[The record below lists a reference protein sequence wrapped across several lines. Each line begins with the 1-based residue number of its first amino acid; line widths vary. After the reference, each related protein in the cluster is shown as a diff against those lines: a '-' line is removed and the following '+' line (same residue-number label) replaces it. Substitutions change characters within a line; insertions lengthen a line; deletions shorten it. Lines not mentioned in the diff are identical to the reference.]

1 MEELSQTAST
11 WSKTVLII
19 AKQIICLEV
28 FNHFLPKDSFE
39 NFDNMRGEGYWSII
53 SWDGLTVFFV
63 KRDDMRQFV
72 GSRDISISQG
82 VRPNE
87 VDGNCDRIFAIFE
100 KCSRHFIRP
109 RGSVLVNFVNC
120 SYISSKF
127 WWIREKIITSIVHHR
142 EWSHLKADMFLSKL
156 DPTFTMFYR
165 VLKKLQ
171 CFQIVGFWNQRV
183 Q

>member
-1 MEELSQTAST
+1 M
-11 WSKTVLII
+11 LIV

-39 NFDNMRGEGYWSII
+39 NFDNMRGDGYWSII

-87 VDGNCDRIFAIFE
+87 VDGNFYRIF
-100 KCSRHFIRP
+100 C
-109 RGSVLVNFVNC
+109 NF
-120 SYISSKF
+120 
-127 WWIREKIITSIVHHR
+127 
-142 EWSHLKADMFLSKL
+142 
-156 DPTFTMFYR
+156 
-165 VLKKLQ
+165 
-171 CFQIVGFWNQRV
+171 
-183 Q
+183 